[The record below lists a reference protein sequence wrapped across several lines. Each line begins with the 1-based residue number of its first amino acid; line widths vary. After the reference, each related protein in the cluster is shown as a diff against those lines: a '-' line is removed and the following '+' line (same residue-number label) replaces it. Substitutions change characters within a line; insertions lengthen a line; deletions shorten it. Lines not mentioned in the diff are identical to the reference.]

1 MENFIV
7 DDIPR
12 CPECKLICSLI
23 LKYKEEKPII
33 DYNCENGHKG
43 SLLLNEYM
51 KKSKFSIFKQICEEC
66 GKKQEQIKK
75 EFIYCS
81 KCDKILCNSCF
92 NNHSDGDQHNF
103 LFLKK
108 FDSSCK
114 NHSNIFCSYCI
125 NCQKNLCII
134 CKKEHNNHKLTDL
147 SDFDFSQ
154 KSKFKLENQL
164 KNLEKNIQQLEIIK
178 QSIIIEINKS
188 KELNKLQI
196 RFIKLLL
203 ITHQYEKESNNLNF
217 HFVQNIK
224 NIIK

>member
-1 MENFIV
+1 M
-7 DDIPR
+7 
-12 CPECKLICSLI
+12 
-23 LKYKEEKPII
+23 
-33 DYNCENGHKG
+33 
-43 SLLLNEYM
+43 
-51 KKSKFSIFKQICEEC
+51 
-66 GKKQEQIKK
+66 
-75 EFIYCS
+75 
-81 KCDKILCNSCF
+81 
-92 NNHSDGDQHNF
+92 
-103 LFLKK
+103 KK

-134 CKKEHNNHKLTDL
+134 CKKEHNNHKLIDL
-147 SDFDFSQ
+147 SIFDFPQ
-154 KSKFKLENQL
+154 KSKLKLENEL
-164 KNLEKNIQQLEIIK
+164 KNFEKNIQQLEIIK

-224 NIIK
+224 NIEEMFNSNEFKNQFKKYNSLLQYLKNTNPNSIENNFKKINLNINEDHWNHKRRLIDLLNQD